1 MFRRKEKQSLIE
13 ASREALKNAEKEV
26 SELTKENKALYEEN
40 KDLRFEIDELTDFFT
55 RVTKLVN
62 SNKYNNEKAVFNK
75 IKELISDYQSQN

>member
-55 RVTKLVN
+55 RVTKLVD

-75 IKELISDYQSQN
+75 IKELCKEIK

>member
-1 MFRRKEKQSLIE
+1 MFKRKEKQSLIE

-75 IKELISDYQSQN
+75 IKELVNDYQSTN

>member
-1 MFRRKEKQSLIE
+1 MFRKKEKQSLIE

-75 IKELISDYQSQN
+75 IKELVNDYQSTN

>member
-1 MFRRKEKQSLIE
+1 MFITKKLHNKMIKAKENEIDN
-13 ASREALKNAEKEV
+13 LKNKVED
-26 SELTKENKALYEEN
+26 TKKLKQENA
-40 KDLRFEIDELTDFFT
+40 DLRFEIDELTDFFA